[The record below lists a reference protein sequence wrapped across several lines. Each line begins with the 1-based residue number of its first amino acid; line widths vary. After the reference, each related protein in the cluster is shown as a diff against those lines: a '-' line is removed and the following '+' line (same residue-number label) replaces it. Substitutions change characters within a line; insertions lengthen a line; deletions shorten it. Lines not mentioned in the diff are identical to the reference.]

1 MKKKL
6 ICVMLTLA
14 MTVSLVACGENK
26 GEVNE
31 SAETKTGSEVQTVS
45 VTETDLSAQT
55 TSEEKLEMS
64 EIHWARANSG
74 NVFVTIA
81 KQKGYFDEVGLNIIE
96 DPVDSTA
103 DALTALGNGKVDV
116 TSNQGTNNPLSYIS
130 QGQDFTIVGGY
141 MLKGMYIVA
150 KKGTGWNGV
159 TDLVGKKFAGPA
171 SQTAITGALL
181 KEGYDPINDVE
192 WLTYSTNSDR
202 LAAVVNGE
210 ADYAVLSGDL
220 LFSVGNM
227 DDIEICAWLDDLT
240 PNYGCCRMNMRTDF
254 VNENPVTVKLLL
266 KALIKAECYFN
277 ANKEEC
283 VSILAKEIGAEE
295 DYVKAYLMNENY
307 VPSVDPVK
315 NSVIETWNVM
325 KETGFLD
332 EGADSVNVEDH
343 IDTTYYKQAL
353 DELVE
358 ESAGTD
364 DEAFYKERVEFFE
377 ANNE

>member
-1 MKKKL
+1 
-6 ICVMLTLA
+6 
-14 MTVSLVACGENK
+14 
-26 GEVNE
+26 
-31 SAETKTGSEVQTVS
+31 
-45 VTETDLSAQT
+45 
-55 TSEEKLEMS
+55 
-64 EIHWARANSG
+64 
-74 NVFVTIA
+74 
-81 KQKGYFDEVGLNIIE
+81 
-96 DPVDSTA
+96 
-103 DALTALGNGKVDV
+103 
-116 TSNQGTNNPLSYIS
+116 
-130 QGQDFTIVGGY
+130 
-141 MLKGMYIVA
+141 
-150 KKGTGWNGV
+150 
-159 TDLVGKKFAGPA
+159 
-171 SQTAITGALL
+171 
-181 KEGYDPINDVE
+181 
-192 WLTYSTNSDR
+192 
-202 LAAVVNGE
+202 
-210 ADYAVLSGDL
+210 
-220 LFSVGNM
+220 
-227 DDIEICAWLDDLT
+227 
-240 PNYGCCRMNMRTDF
+240 MNMRTDF

>member
-45 VTETDLSAQT
+45 VTETDLSVQT
-55 TSEEKLEMS
+55 TSEEKPEVS

-81 KQKGYFDEVGLNIIE
+81 KQNGYFDEVGLNIIE

-181 KEGYDPINDVE
+181 KEGFDPINDVE

-332 EGADSVNVEDH
+332 EGADSVNVADH

>member
-1 MKKKL
+1 
-6 ICVMLTLA
+6 
-14 MTVSLVACGENK
+14 
-26 GEVNE
+26 
-31 SAETKTGSEVQTVS
+31 
-45 VTETDLSAQT
+45 
-55 TSEEKLEMS
+55 MS

-181 KEGYDPINDVE
+181 KEGFDPINDVE

-315 NSVIETWNVM
+315 NSVIETWTVM

-332 EGADSVNVEDH
+332 EDAEEAEKKVVLANNNYTEVAAGVLKAIGGKENVSSVDYCATRLRFTIKDYTQVDEKAVKTAGAAGVIRPDK
-343 IDTTYYKQAL
+343 TTCQVVIGTKVQFVY
-353 DELVE
+353 DEL
-358 ESAGTD
+358 
-364 DEAFYKERVEFFE
+364 KKML
-377 ANNE
+377 

>member
-1 MKKKL
+1 MKKRIISVIL
-6 ICVMLTLA
+6 TAVMVVGLT
-14 MTVSLVACGENK
+14 ACGGSK
-26 GEVNE
+26 
-31 SAETKTGSEVQTVS
+31 STETKKAEDTSAK
-45 VTETDLSAQT
+45 TEETA
-55 TSEEKLEMS
+55 EKPETS

-81 KQKGYFDEVGLNIIE
+81 KEKGYFDEAGLNVIE

-116 TSNQGTNNPLSYIS
+116 TSNNGTNNPLSYIS

-159 TDLVGKKFAGPA
+159 EDLVGKKFAGPA

-181 KEGYDPINDVE
+181 KAGYDPINDVE

-202 LAAVVNGE
+202 LAAVVSGE

-220 LFSVGNM
+220 LFTVGNM
-227 DDIEICAWLDDLT
+227 DDIEISAWLDDLT
-240 PNYGCCRMNMRTDF
+240 PNYGCCRMNMRTEF
-254 VNENPVTVKLLL
+254 VNDNPITVKLLL
-266 KALIKAECYFN
+266 KALLKAECYFN

-283 VSILAKEIGAEE
+283 VSILAKEIDADE

-332 EGADSVNVEDH
+332 EGADKINIEDH
-343 IDTTYYKQAL
+343 INTTYYKEAL
-353 DELVE
+353 DELVK

>member
-55 TSEEKLEMS
+55 TSEEKPEVS

-103 DALTALGNGKVDV
+103 DALTALGNGKVDA

-150 KKGTGWNGV
+150 KKGTEWNGV

-181 KEGYDPINDVE
+181 KEGFDPINDVE

-332 EGADSVNVEDH
+332 EGADSVNVADH